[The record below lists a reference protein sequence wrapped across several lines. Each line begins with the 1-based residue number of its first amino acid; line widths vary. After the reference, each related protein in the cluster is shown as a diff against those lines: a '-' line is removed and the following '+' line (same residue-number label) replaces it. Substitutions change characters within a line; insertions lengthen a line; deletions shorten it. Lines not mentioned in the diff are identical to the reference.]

1 MLYQMMMHTGGEP
14 FRAEQLKVSPK
25 APEYFNANCNRS
37 SLCGIHIDVHLS
49 ISSGRLKKNPTLF
62 DWPIKMRFDELKIE
76 MSDEDAT
83 ATGNLIERCLQLN
96 PADRPTAAELLNDP
110 WFNGVE

>member
-1 MLYQMMMHTGGEP
+1 MMMYTRDL
-14 FRAEQLKVSPK
+14 FRAKQLQVSPK
-25 APEYFNANCNRS
+25 ASEYFDTGCNRPS
-37 SLCGIHIDVHLS
+37 SRNIVVDAHLY
-49 ISSGRLKKNPTLF
+49 SSGRLKKNPTLI
-62 DWPIKMRFDELKIE
+62 DWPIKARFDALKVE

-83 ATGNLIERCLQLN
+83 ATAGLIRRCLQLD